1 MPSHGVEIIDG
12 IPVILKGEQMFAFHP
27 AILPGGTDEKIQIGT
42 YDSKSKK
49 AEWYSSDS
57 MNIWVKNYQT
67 SISPRARK

>member
-1 MPSHGVEIIDG
+1 
-12 IPVILKGEQMFAFHP
+12 MFAFHP